1 MKLSKHTLN
10 MLKNFGDINMSIE
23 IKKGNVLRTV
33 SVQKNILAQAEL
45 EDEFPQDFAIYE
57 LNRFLGAASLFD
69 DPDFEFNAKSTK
81 IGNDKGNLDY
91 VYCDPSMIVTPP
103 ENNITFPEPEIKF
116 ELTQDILS
124 QIMRASN
131 VLGTPEI
138 VIEGAPHSSGTHQEF
153 FHICAMDVNNDS
165 TDTFYVNLFES
176 YDKPFRFVFKT
187 ENMKMLP
194 GNYDVEISSKGIS
207 HFTLQGAKLQ
217 YWIATES
224 TSSFGG

>member
-45 EDEFPQDFAIYE
+45 EDEFPKDFAIYE
-57 LNRFLGAASLFD
+57 LNRFLGAASLFN
-69 DPDFEFNAKSTK
+69 DPEFEFNAKSAK
-81 IGNDKGNLDY
+81 IGTNTHSVDY

-103 ENNITFPEPEIKF
+103 ENNITFPDPEVKF
-116 ELTQDILS
+116 TLS
-124 QIMRASN
+124 QDALSQVMRASN

-138 VIEGAPHSSGTHQEF
+138 VVEGAPHSSGTHQEF

-165 TDTFYVNLFES
+165 TDTFHVSLFES
-176 YDKPFRFVFKT
+176 YEKAFRFVFKT
-187 ENMKMLP
+187 ENMKMVP
-194 GNYDVEISSKGIS
+194 GDYDVEISSKGIS
-207 HFTLQGAKLQ
+207 HFSLQGTKLQ

-224 TSSFGG
+224 TSNFGG

>member
-10 MLKNFGDINMSIE
+10 MLKNFSDINMSIE
-23 IKKGNVLRTV
+23 IKKGNILRTV

-45 EDEFPQDFAIYE
+45 EEEFPQDFAIYE
-57 LNRFLGAASLFD
+57 LNRFLGAVSLFD
-69 DPDFEFNAKSTK
+69 DPEFQFNGKSANIGTTK
-81 IGNDKGNLDY
+81 HSVDY

-103 ENNITFPEPEIKF
+103 ENNITFPEPEVKF
-116 ELTQDILS
+116 TLSQDALS
-124 QIMRASN
+124 QIMKASN

-138 VIEGAPHSSGTHQEF
+138 AIEGGPHPNDV
-153 FHICAMDVNNDS
+153 IRLKALDVNNDS
-165 TDTFYVNLFES
+165 TDTFKVVLDEKS
-176 YDKPFRFVFKT
+176 GDEFRFVFKT
-187 ENMKMLP
+187 ENMKMIP

-207 HFTLQGAKLQ
+207 HFTLQGQKLE

>member
-10 MLKNFGDINMSIE
+10 MLKNFSDINMSIE

-45 EDEFPQDFAIYE
+45 EDEFPKDFAIYE
-57 LNRFLGAASLFD
+57 LNRFLGAVSLFD
-69 DPDFEFNAKSTK
+69 DPELEFNAKSVNIGTTK
-81 IGNDKGNLDY
+81 HSADY

-103 ENNITFPEPEIKF
+103 ENNITFPDPEVKF
-116 ELTQDILS
+116 TLTQDSLS
-124 QIMRASN
+124 QVMRASN

-138 VIEGAPHSSGTHQEF
+138 AIEGGPHPNDS
-153 FHICAMDVNNDS
+153 IRIKALDVNNDS
-165 TDTFYVNLFES
+165 TDTFQVVLDEKS
-176 YDKPFRFVFKT
+176 GHTFRFVFKT
-187 ENMKMLP
+187 ENMKMIP
-194 GNYDVEISSKGIS
+194 GNYDIEISSKGIS
-207 HFTLQGAKLQ
+207 HFSLQGTELQ

>member
-10 MLKNFGDINMSIE
+10 MLKNFSDINMSIE

-45 EDEFPQDFAIYE
+45 EDEFPKDFAIYE
-57 LNRFLGAASLFD
+57 LNRFLGAVSLFD
-69 DPDFEFNAKSTK
+69 DPELEFNAKSVNIGTTK
-81 IGNDKGNLDY
+81 HSADY

-103 ENNITFPEPEIKF
+103 ENNITFPDPEVKF
-116 ELTQDILS
+116 TLTQDSLS
-124 QIMRASN
+124 QVMRASN

-138 VIEGAPHSSGTHQEF
+138 AIEGGPHPNDS
-153 FHICAMDVNNDS
+153 IRIKALDVNNDS
-165 TDTFYVNLFES
+165 TDTFQVVLDEKS
-176 YDKPFRFVFKT
+176 GHTFRFVFKT
-187 ENMKMLP
+187 ENMKMIP

-207 HFTLQGAKLQ
+207 HFALQGTELQ

-224 TSSFGG
+224 TSNFGG

>member
-10 MLKNFGDINMSIE
+10 MLKNFSDINMSIE
-23 IKKGNVLRTV
+23 IKKGNLLRTV

-45 EDEFPQDFAIYE
+45 EDEFPKDFAIYE
-57 LNRFLGAASLFD
+57 LNRFLGAVSLFD
-69 DPDFEFNAKSTK
+69 DPEFQFNGKSAN
-81 IGNDKGNLDY
+81 IGTNTHSVDY

-103 ENNITFPEPEIKF
+103 ENNITFPEPEVKF
-116 ELTQDILS
+116 TLSQDALS
-124 QIMRASN
+124 QIMKASN

-138 VIEGAPHSSGTHQEF
+138 AIEGGPHPNDV
-153 FHICAMDVNNDS
+153 IRLKALDVNNDS
-165 TDTFYVNLFES
+165 TDTFKVVLEEKS
-176 YDKPFRFVFKT
+176 GDKFRFVFKT
-187 ENMKMLP
+187 ENMKMIP

-207 HFTLQGAKLQ
+207 HFTLQGQKLE

>member
-10 MLKNFGDINMSIE
+10 MLKNFSDINMSIE
-23 IKKGNVLRTV
+23 IKEGNILRTV

-45 EDEFPQDFAIYE
+45 EDSFPQDFAIYE
-57 LNRFLGAASLFD
+57 LNRFLGAVSLFD
-69 DPDFEFNAKSTK
+69 DPEFRFNGKSANIGTTK
-81 IGNDKGNLDY
+81 HSVDY

-103 ENNITFPEPEIKF
+103 ENNITFPDPEVKF
-116 ELTQDILS
+116 TLSQDALS
-124 QIMRASN
+124 QIMKASN

-138 VIEGAPHSSGTHQEF
+138 SIEGGPHPNDV
-153 FHICAMDVNNDS
+153 IILKALDVNNDS
-165 TDTFYVNLFES
+165 TDTFKVVLDEKS
-176 YDKPFRFVFKT
+176 GHTFRFVFKT
-187 ENMKMLP
+187 DNMKMIP

-207 HFTLQGAKLQ
+207 HFTLQGQKLE

>member
-10 MLKNFGDINMSIE
+10 MLKNFSDINMSIE
-23 IKKGNVLRTV
+23 IKEGNILRTV

-45 EDEFPQDFAIYE
+45 EDSFPQDFAIYE
-57 LNRFLGAASLFD
+57 LNRFLGAVSLFD
-69 DPDFEFNAKSTK
+69 DPEFQFNGKSANIGTTK
-81 IGNDKGNLDY
+81 HSVDY

-103 ENNITFPEPEIKF
+103 ENNINFPDPEVKF
-116 ELTQDILS
+116 TLSQDALS
-124 QIMRASN
+124 QIMKASN

-138 VIEGAPHSSGTHQEF
+138 AIEGGPNPNDVIRLKAL
-153 FHICAMDVNNDS
+153 DVNNES
-165 TDTFYVNLFES
+165 TDTFKVVLDEKS
-176 YDKPFRFVFKT
+176 GHTFRFVFKT
-187 ENMKMLP
+187 ENMKMIP

-207 HFTLQGAKLQ
+207 HFTLQGQKLE

>member
-10 MLKNFGDINMSIE
+10 MLKNFSDINMSIE

-45 EDEFPQDFAIYE
+45 EDEFPKDFAIYE
-57 LNRFLGAASLFD
+57 LNRFLGAVSLFD
-69 DPDFEFNAKSTK
+69 DPELEFNAKSVNIGTTK
-81 IGNDKGNLDY
+81 HSADY

-103 ENNITFPEPEIKF
+103 ENNISFPDPEVKF
-116 ELTQDILS
+116 TLTQDSLS
-124 QIMRASN
+124 QVMRASN

-138 VIEGAPHSSGTHQEF
+138 AIEGGPHPNDS
-153 FHICAMDVNNDS
+153 IRIKALDVNNDS
-165 TDTFYVNLFES
+165 TDTFQVVLDEKS
-176 YDKPFRFVFKT
+176 GHTFRFVFKT
-187 ENMKMLP
+187 ENMKMIP
-194 GNYDVEISSKGIS
+194 GNYDIEISSKGIS
-207 HFTLQGAKLQ
+207 HFSLQGTELQ

>member
-10 MLKNFGDINMSIE
+10 MLKNFSDINMSIE

-45 EDEFPQDFAIYE
+45 EDEFPKDFAIYE
-57 LNRFLGAASLFD
+57 LNRFLGAVSLFD
-69 DPDFEFNAKSTK
+69 DPELEFNAKSVNIGTTK
-81 IGNDKGNLDY
+81 HSADY

-103 ENNITFPEPEIKF
+103 ENNITFPDPEVKF
-116 ELTQDILS
+116 TLTQDSLS
-124 QIMRASN
+124 QVMRASN

-138 VIEGAPHSSGTHQEF
+138 AIEGGPHPNDS
-153 FHICAMDVNNDS
+153 IRIKALDVNNDS
-165 TDTFYVNLFES
+165 TDTFQVVLDEKS
-176 YDKPFRFVFKT
+176 GHTFRFVFKT
-187 ENMKMLP
+187 ENMKMIP

-207 HFTLQGAKLQ
+207 HFSLQGTKLQ

-224 TSSFGG
+224 TSNFGG

>member
-10 MLKNFGDINMSIE
+10 MLKNFSDINMSIE
-23 IKKGNVLRTV
+23 IKKGNLLRTV

-45 EDEFPQDFAIYE
+45 EDEFPKDFAIYE
-57 LNRFLGAASLFD
+57 LNRFLGAVSLFD
-69 DPDFEFNAKSTK
+69 DPEFRFNGKSAN
-81 IGNDKGNLDY
+81 IGTTRHSVDY

-103 ENNITFPEPEIKF
+103 ENNITFPDPEVKF
-116 ELTQDILS
+116 TLSQDALS
-124 QIMRASN
+124 QIMKASN

-138 VIEGAPHSSGTHQEF
+138 AIEGGPHPN
-153 FHICAMDVNNDS
+153 DVIRLKALDVSNDS
-165 TDTFYVNLFES
+165 TDTFKVVLDEKS
-176 YDKPFRFVFKT
+176 GDKFRFVFKT
-187 ENMKMLP
+187 ENMKMIP

-207 HFTLQGAKLQ
+207 HFTLQGQKLE